1 MQFLIDKLHAMNVI
15 DCSTIQQFCNSV
27 CCDTRSK
34 ECAYGEC
41 NVCKEKQIVV
51 QPGAQ
56 LDRQSFYFKWAK
68 QQQTRPGHDNK
79 DIVVNVTTKL
89 RVSATMSEM
98 LSQVNE
104 NKSEFVKHCYRIY
117 HQYDFIRD
125 LKENLSTSECILHI
139 DFSENYE
146 CKYAREAQS
155 VHFGASKQQVS
166 MHTGVLYT
174 ANTGDSSK
182 ALECTSFCTLSDNT
196 RHDPSAIWAHLQPIL
211 RLIAEKYPSVH
222 CTHYSFL
229 IRWAYNSVPQQNKH
243 VSVFSA
249 SYLWSIYQ
257 WNVELFRE
265 WSWEGRSGRSWRI
278 PEKDG

>member
-1 MQFLIDKLHAMNVI
+1 LLIFFKLDCNSRICAGKKDCITHRGTKSQKRLLSDTMLNLFNKFKAENKNDKISYTSFCSLRPLWVIQPRVQDRETCLCIKHDNMQFLIDKLHAMNVI

-104 NKSEFVKHCYRIY
+104 NKSEFVKHCY
-117 HQYDFIRD
+117 
-125 LKENLSTSECILHI
+125 
-139 DFSENYE
+139 
-146 CKYAREAQS
+146 
-155 VHFGASKQQVS
+155 
-166 MHTGVLYT
+166 
-174 ANTGDSSK
+174 
-182 ALECTSFCTLSDNT
+182 
-196 RHDPSAIWAHLQPIL
+196 
-211 RLIAEKYPSVH
+211 
-222 CTHYSFL
+222 
-229 IRWAYNSVPQQNKH
+229 
-243 VSVFSA
+243 
-249 SYLWSIYQ
+249 
-257 WNVELFRE
+257 
-265 WSWEGRSGRSWRI
+265 
-278 PEKDG
+278 